1 MGVCSLVNECV
12 SVFCIGTVVARLV
25 WTNRHYPFEPVL
37 WESPP
42 PLVHLYNPKDLAN
55 PDVQA
60 AKETPG
66 SIPINYALAGTVCF
80 IACRQTLYST
90 LLGTFQIHS

>member
-1 MGVCSLVNECV
+1 MYCA
-12 SVFCIGTVVARLV
+12 VVARLV

-66 SIPINYALAGTVCF
+66 SIPINYALAGIVMLHCMPSNNVPHLVEVAF
-80 IACRQTLYST
+80 E
-90 LLGTFQIHS
+90 IHS